1 MIIIILQSLLMSDV
15 NHDDNLDEKILTM
28 IKFEG
33 LAKSGAG
40 FQRAEDSSAEHIA
53 QVYNDHIDNDDVDDF
68 IILLTSMLM
77 MILTS

>member
-1 MIIIILQSLLMSDV
+1 MLY
-15 NHDDNLDEKILTM
+15 HDDNLDEKLTM

-53 QVYNDHIDNDDVDDF
+53 QV
-68 IILLTSMLM
+68 
-77 MILTS
+77 